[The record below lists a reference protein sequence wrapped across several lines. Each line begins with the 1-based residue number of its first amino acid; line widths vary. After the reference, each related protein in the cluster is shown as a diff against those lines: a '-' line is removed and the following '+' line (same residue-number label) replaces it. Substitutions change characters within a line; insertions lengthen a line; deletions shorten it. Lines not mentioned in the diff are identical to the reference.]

1 MGVAGFQRLRVRV
14 GMAQPR
20 LVFTENRKGLSESG
34 GRGGGGRGQSDGP
47 SAPAH
52 HSVQPQCLDGKE
64 VCLCVCVCCLCVV
77 CDLAEFICFDEFQS
91 SSVFHDSLS
100 GYFEKYG

>member
-1 MGVAGFQRLRVRV
+1 MGVAGFQSLCVRV

-20 LVFTENRKGLSESG
+20 VVFTENRKGLSEGG
-34 GRGGGGRGQSDGP
+34 GRGGGGRRGQSDGP

-64 VCLCVCVCCLCVV
+64 VCVWCVCVVCV
-77 CDLAEFICFDEFQS
+77 LAEI

-100 GYFEKYG
+100 GY